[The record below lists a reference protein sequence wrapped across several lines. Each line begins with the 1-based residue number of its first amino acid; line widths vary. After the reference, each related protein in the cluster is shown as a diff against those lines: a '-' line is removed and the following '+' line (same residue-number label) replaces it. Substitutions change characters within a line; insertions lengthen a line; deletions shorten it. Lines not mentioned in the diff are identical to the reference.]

1 MLPAIFLYIVV
12 FLYGIVIGSFLNV
25 LIYRIPKKENIVT
38 TRSHCMNCGYQLRW
52 YDLVPLFSYLALGGR
67 CRKCKAHISV
77 QYPVIEALNG
87 VLYLL
92 VFWKYG
98 MSVDSLVYCLLF
110 STLLALSVI
119 DFRTYEIP
127 VGFNLFILALGL
139 IHGAFHYTKWLDF
152 LIGFLCVSVFLL
164 ILYYATGGRGSFASG
179 IFDVLCVSTPLLMVG
194 VITKGA
200 FGGGDVKLMA
210 VCGLLLGWKLI
221 IFAFLLGCIIGSVI
235 HLIRMKVSGEGHV
248 LAMGPYLSAGVAI
261 AVLWGN
267 EFLQWYLHFYL

>member
-1 MLPAIFLYIVV
+1 MLPTILLYIVV
-12 FLYGIVIGSFLNV
+12 FLYGIVIGSFINV

-38 TRSHCMNCGYQLRW
+38 TRSHCMNCGYQLKW
-52 YDLVPLFSYLALGGR
+52 YDLVPLFSYLVLGGK

-87 VLYLL
+87 VLYLI

-110 STLLALSVI
+110 SALLALSVI

-139 IHGAFHYTKWLDF
+139 IHGAFHYTQWLDF

-164 ILYYATGGRGSFASG
+164 ILYYATGGRA
-179 IFDVLCVSTPLLMVG
+179 I
-194 VITKGA
+194 
-200 FGGGDVKLMA
+200 GGGDVKLMA
-210 VCGLLLGWKLI
+210 VIAAWLGWHDGAVVVGYGFFIGAIWALFKMCLSG
-221 IFAFLLGCIIGSVI
+221 IFCQRISYFIAYFRRLFLTKEKTPYYLAKRDGDEVVIPFAVCLFGGFLLF
-235 HLIRMKVSGEGHV
+235 LI
-248 LAMGPYLSAGVAI
+248 
-261 AVLWGN
+261 
-267 EFLQWYLHFYL
+267 